1 MLVGGGVLAGSWMTA
16 VLALLGIVWFLLA
29 PLAEESWLQ
38 EQYGEAY
45 ETYRE
50 SVPRF
55 IGPQRQR
62 PRQQERANGS
72 RREDP

>member
-1 MLVGGGVLAGSWMTA
+1 MTA
-16 VLALLGIVWFLLA
+16 VLALLGIVWFLLT
-29 PLAEESWLQ
+29 PLAEEPWLS

-55 IGPQRQR
+55 IGRPNQRQK
-62 PRQQERANGS
+62 PQERTNTS
-72 RREDP
+72 RRDGP